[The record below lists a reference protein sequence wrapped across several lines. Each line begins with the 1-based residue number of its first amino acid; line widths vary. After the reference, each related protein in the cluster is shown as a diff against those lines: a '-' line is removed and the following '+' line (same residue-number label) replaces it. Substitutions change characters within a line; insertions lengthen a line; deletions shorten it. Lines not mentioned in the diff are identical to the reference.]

1 MTVEIL
7 NGDVIGRFSE
17 LPTGW
22 ITDALERLGLAGW
35 SQGVYPVSQT
45 ERRVAGRA
53 VTIQYLPK
61 RGGGPKLPS
70 HYDVIENVAQPGDVL
85 VIAAGGT
92 PCWLM
97 GENQAHWAMY
107 HGLAGIVVDGC
118 VRDADEIAEL
128 SMPVFARGAG
138 TRPYSTH
145 LEMTGVNVAV
155 EFAGVQIRSGDVIVG
170 DGDGLVVVPGDRAED
185 VLFQALDI
193 ALIEKEM
200 EEAIKRGVTVKELA
214 KVSSQKK
221 VRKER

>member
-1 MTVEIL
+1 MLVE
-7 NGDVIGRFSE
+7 DVIGQLRE

-35 SQGVYPVSQT
+35 SHGVYPVSQT

-61 RGGGPKLPS
+61 RGTGPKLPS
-70 HYDVIENVAQPGDVL
+70 HYDVIANVALPGDVL

-107 HGLAGIVVDGC
+107 HGLAGILVDGH

-128 SMPVFARGAG
+128 PLPVFARGAG
-138 TRPYSTH
+138 VRPYSTH
-145 LEMTGVNVAV
+145 LELAAINVPV
-155 EFAGVQIRSGDVIVG
+155 EFAGVQIRPGDVVVG
-170 DGDGLVVVPGDRAED
+170 DGDGVVVVPSDRVEE
-185 VLFQALDI
+185 VLFQAQDI
-193 ALIEKEM
+193 AVIEKEM
-200 EEAIKRGVTVKELA
+200 EEAIKRGVTVTELA
-214 KVSSQKK
+214 SVSKQKK
-221 VRKER
+221 IRKER